1 MSSGLIAL
9 LDDVAGIAKMA
20 AASLD
25 DVVAQSGKAGT
36 KALGVVID
44 DAAVTPRYVT
54 GFAAKRELPIVWQI
68 AVGSLRNKIIFLL
81 PAALLLDYAA
91 PWAVT
96 PLLMLGG
103 LYLCFEGFEKVFE
116 LVVPHGAKA
125 EAAPA
130 PRSIEEVQAAEQVK
144 VKSAIRTDFILS
156 AEIMAI
162 VLSGI
167 AEAPPLMQATVLAAV
182 GLGITALVY
191 GVVALIVKADDAG
204 VALAQNARPVSS
216 FFGLLNPF
224 EGKDHLDPPEPGA
237 ADRTLRPLTQ
247 AFGRLLVHAMPP
259 LLKLLGLIGTAAMLW
274 VGGGIVVHGLAEFG
288 YAEPEHVIHD
298 LAAATRPWVPDLADP
313 LAWLATAALSGL
325 LGLVMGGIVAGGV
338 ALARRVLGSGR
349 AKARG

>member
-1 MSSGLIAL
+1 VSSGLLAL

-25 DVVAQSGKAGT
+25 DAIAQSGKAGT

-68 AVGSLRNKIIFLL
+68 ALGSLRNKLLFLL

-103 LYLCFEGFEKVFE
+103 LYLCFEGFEKVVE
-116 LVVPHGAKA
+116 LVVPHA
-125 EAAPA
+125 EAAARAPA
-130 PRSIEEVQAAEQVK
+130 PRSIEEVQAAEKVK
-144 VKSAIRTDFILS
+144 VQGAIRTDFILS

-162 VLSGI
+162 VLAGI
-167 AEAPPLMQATVLAAV
+167 ADAPPLMQATVLAAV

-204 VALAQNARPVSS
+204 VALARNSTPVSS

-224 EGKDHLDPPEPGA
+224 QGEDHLDPPEPGA
-237 ADRTLRPLTQ
+237 ADRALRPATQ
-247 AFGRLLVHAMPP
+247 AFGRLLVRAMPP
-259 LLKLLGLIGTAAMLW
+259 VLKVLGLIGTAAMLW

-298 LAAATRPWVPDLADP
+298 LATATRPWIPDLADP
-313 LAWLATAALSGL
+313 AAWLATAGLSGL
-325 LGLVMGGIVAGGV
+325 LGLVLGGVVAAAV
-338 ALARRVLGSGR
+338 ALARLSFGGKGGR
-349 AKARG
+349 